1 MHKKYLTLFKEL
13 VKATEVLSEQ
23 VMEYDRQRNDEQA
36 EKTAMTMRQDF
47 ADLGDKLADP
57 NYQIT
62 LKDYAK
68 LLVAAYIIKGN
79 LETRIKN
86 EQIALN
92 GYENDLMPKLN
103 RIMSEAKT
111 DEEATK
117 LANEIFQVDK

>member
-1 MHKKYLTLFKEL
+1 
-13 VKATEVLSEQ
+13 
-23 VMEYDRQRNDEQA
+23 
-36 EKTAMTMRQDF
+36 MRQDF
-47 ADLGDKLADP
+47 AALGDKLADA

-86 EQIALN
+86 EQIALS

-117 LANEIFQVDK
+117 LANEIFQVEK

>member
-1 MHKKYLTLFKEL
+1 MHEKYLTLFKEL

-47 ADLGDKLADP
+47 ADLSDKLADA

-86 EQIALN
+86 EQTTLN

-117 LANEIFQVDK
+117 LANEIFQVEK